1 MCSCIVVAAAKSAE
15 NIRYFCKVYYEEKQP
30 KLQWQVMFTVVKDL
44 NVLREVLCHILHVC
58 VVILITAVC

>member
-1 MCSCIVVAAAKSAE
+1 MCSCIIVAAAKSVE
-15 NIRYFCKVYYEEKQP
+15 NIRYFCKVYYEEKA

-44 NVLREVLCHILHVC
+44 NALREVLCHILHVC